1 MYAGVNKIDLTK
13 DTVYTHPSSKQ
24 CNWVPDS
31 SNFYSVGSYTGDGSV
46 NRLISIGF
54 TPKAVFV
61 FTPENNHHDTA
72 AFAVEGQIT
81 PDNNMTGRLSCT
93 TGGFIVQPGTGSS
106 PLTNRIG
113 IQYMYIAFK

>member
-46 NRLISIGF
+46 NRLISVGF
-54 TPKAVFV
+54 APKAVFV
-61 FTPENNHHDTA
+61 FTLENGNHNTA
-72 AFAVEGQIT
+72 ALAVEGQVT
-81 PDNNMTGRLSCT
+81 PDNTMVGRLSCT
-93 TGGFIVQPGTGSS
+93 TGGFIVQPGTGWD
-106 PLTNRIG
+106 PLTNNNGKR
-113 IQYMYIAFK
+113 YMYIAFK